1 KQLEKLKF
9 TSCWNCPFHLKW
21 CSSSIQSPRAPE
33 LNCLMAEERRQKQC
47 SVVLPSESMKAMAES
62 MGVGQLQEDSCVA
75 LSEEVSYRIK
85 EIAQDALKFMHH
97 GKRRKLTTSDIDY
110 PLKLKNVEPLYG
122 FQSQDFIPF
131 RFASGGGRELHF
143 YEEKEVDLSDII
155 STPLPRVPLD
165 VSLKAHWLSI
175 DGVQP
180 SIPENPPPATKEQQ
194 KAESTEPLKAVKPGQ
209 EEDGSIQGKG
219 QSGTSAEVKGKEKL
233 RMKPRSTHELSVE
246 QQLYYK
252 EITEACVGSCE
263 AKRAEALQSIATD
276 PGLYQM
282 LPRFS
287 TFISEGVRVNVVQNN
302 LALLIYLMRM
312 MKALMDNPTLYLEK
326 YLHELLPAVVTCI
339 VSKQLCLRPDVDN
352 HWALRDF
359 AARLMAQSCKTFST
373 TTNNI
378 QSRITKT
385 FTKSWLDDRT
395 QWTTR
400 YGCIA
405 GLSELGPDVIK
416 TLIIPRLTVEGVR
429 IKAVMEGLVVSN
441 IDKIGADHVQSLLLK
456 HCASVIA
463 KIRPAPDVVDQY
475 RTDYGYLGPMLCSHV
490 VKARTQAALQA
501 QTVNRTT
508 LTITQ
513 VPTTLTITQV
523 PSGGSR
529 TPSIIKVPSSLTL
542 MSTRPATPTQPS
554 PPATKYIV
562 MATSA
567 GAASTQQVTRQTLTS
582 FLNRNTAP
590 AGTYTVTTI
599 PHRPPGLAK
608 HATVT
613 ASPPPAPSPVPSSSL
628 VLQSHSPAPS
638 SSPLFSTVLQS
649 PLQYRLTVPSSVP
662 SSSPLTSSSF
672 SPVLQ
677 PPLKSC
683 PPVPS
688 SILVL
693 RPLFSPLSSL
703 AIQPCLPAPSSRAV
717 LQPCLPVCPAA
728 LSSSPVFHSR
738 PPPPLQSCPPVPS
751 SSPFLQPC
759 LPVLSSSLVL
769 QSCPPAPSSVPYLS
783 PRPSVPVLQSP
794 SSSSRPPVAS
804 LM

>member
-1 KQLEKLKF
+1 
-9 TSCWNCPFHLKW
+9 
-21 CSSSIQSPRAPE
+21 
-33 LNCLMAEERRQKQC
+33 MAEERRQKQC
-47 SVVLPSESMKAMAES
+47 SVILPTESMKAMAES
-62 MGVGQLQEDSCVA
+62 VGVGQLQEESCVA

-97 GKRRKLTTSDIDY
+97 GKRRKLTTSDIDHA
-110 PLKLKNVEPLYG
+110 LKLKNVEPLYG
-122 FQSQDFIPF
+122 FQSQEFIPF

-155 STPLPRVPLD
+155 NTPLPRVPLD

-175 DGVQP
+175 EGVQP
-180 SIPENPPPATKEQQ
+180 AIPENPPPAPKEQQ
-194 KAESTEPLKAVKPGQ
+194 KAESTEPLKVVKPGQ
-209 EEDGSIQGKG
+209 EEEGAIQGKSQG
-219 QSGTSAEVKGKEKL
+219 ANAADGKGKEKGL
-233 RMKPRSTHELSVE
+233 IRLKPRSTHELSVE

-312 MKALMDNPTLYLEK
+312 VKALMDNPTLYLEK
-326 YLHELLPAVVTCI
+326 YLHELIPAVVTCI

-359 AARLMAQSCKTFST
+359 AARLMAQICKTFST

-385 FTKSWLDDRT
+385 FTKSLLDDKT

-405 GLSELGPDVIK
+405 GLAELGPDVIK
-416 TLIIPRLTVEGVR
+416 TLILPRLSVEGAR
-429 IKAVMEGLVVSN
+429 IKAVMEGPVVSN
-441 IDKIGADHVQSLLLK
+441 IDKIGAEHVQSLLLK

-463 KIRPAPDVVDQY
+463 KIRPQPDNVDQY

-490 VKARTQAALQA
+490 MKARTQAALQA
-501 QTVNRTT
+501 QQVNRTT

-513 VPTTLTITQV
+513 PRPTLSVSQ
-523 PSGGSR
+523 SGLSGSTGPR

-542 MSTRPATPTQPS
+542 MSPRPGTPSQPS

-567 GAASTQQVTRQTLTS
+567 GAASTQQLEFTSVFFAASTLQPLVKLESGSGPGLTS
-582 FLNRNTAP
+582 S
-590 AGTYTVTTI
+590 
-599 PHRPPGLAK
+599 RPMQKYIVVSL
-608 HATVT
+608 
-613 ASPPPAPSPVPSSSL
+613 PSSASSSL
-628 VLQSHSPAPS
+628 EPKSSVLPS
-638 SSPLFSTVLQS
+638 SI
-649 PLQYRLTVPSSVP
+649 SSVP
-662 SSSPLTSSSF
+662 LEAGMKLDRSESPGAST
-672 SPVLQ
+672 
-677 PPLKSC
+677 
-683 PPVPS
+683 
-688 SILVL
+688 
-693 RPLFSPLSSL
+693 
-703 AIQPCLPAPSSRAV
+703 
-717 LQPCLPVCPAA
+717 
-728 LSSSPVFHSR
+728 
-738 PPPPLQSCPPVPS
+738 
-751 SSPFLQPC
+751 
-759 LPVLSSSLVL
+759 
-769 QSCPPAPSSVPYLS
+769 
-783 PRPSVPVLQSP
+783 QSP
-794 SSSSRPPVAS
+794 H
-804 LM
+804 

>member
-1 KQLEKLKF
+1 
-9 TSCWNCPFHLKW
+9 
-21 CSSSIQSPRAPE
+21 
-33 LNCLMAEERRQKQC
+33 MAEERRPKQC
-47 SVVLPSESMKAMAES
+47 TVVLPTESMKAMAES
-62 MGVGQLQEDSCVA
+62 IGVGQLQEESCVA

-97 GKRRKLTTSDIDY
+97 GKRRKLTTNDIDNA
-110 PLKLKNVEPLYG
+110 LKLKNVEPLYG
-122 FQSQDFIPF
+122 FQSQEFIPF

-155 STPLPRVPLD
+155 NTPLPRVPLD
-165 VSLKAHWLSI
+165 VSLKA
-175 DGVQP
+175 P
-180 SIPENPPPATKEQQ
+180 KEQQ
-194 KAESTEPLKAVKPGQ
+194 KVESTEPLKVVKPGQ
-209 EEDGSIQGKG
+209 EEDGTVQGKG
-219 QSGTSAEVKGKEKL
+219 QGATAADGKGKEKGL
-233 RMKPRSTHELSVE
+233 IRLKPRSTHELSVE

-312 MKALMDNPTLYLEK
+312 VKALMDNPTLYLEK
-326 YLHELLPAVVTCI
+326 YLHELIPAVVTCI

-385 FTKSWLDDRT
+385 FTKSWLDEKT

-405 GLSELGPDVIK
+405 GLAELGADVIK
-416 TLIIPRLTVEGVR
+416 TLILPRLTVEGAR
-429 IKAVMEGLVVSN
+429 IKAVMEGPVVSN

-463 KIRPAPDVVDQY
+463 KIRPQPDNVEQY
-475 RTDYGYLGPMLCSHV
+475 RIDYGYLGPMLCSHV
-490 VKARTQAALQA
+490 MKARTQAALQA
-501 QTVNRTT
+501 QQVNRTT

-513 VPTTLTITQV
+513 PRPTLTVSQ
-523 PSGGSR
+523 SGLSGSAGPR

-542 MSTRPATPTQPS
+542 MSPRPGTPSQPS

-567 GAASTQQVTRQTLTS
+567 GPASTQQVITLSSSQSASPVTS
-582 FLNRNTAP
+582 
-590 AGTYTVTTI
+590 TVPSATSTLQ
-599 PHRPPGLAK
+599 PLVKLESGSGPGLTGSRPMQK
-608 HATVT
+608 YIVV
-613 ASPPPAPSPVPSSSL
+613 SLPSSASSSL
-628 VLQSHSPAPS
+628 ENKSSVLPTSISSTPIEAGMKLDRSESPGA
-638 SSPLFSTVLQS
+638 STQS
-649 PLQYRLTVPSSVP
+649 P
-662 SSSPLTSSSF
+662 
-672 SPVLQ
+672 
-677 PPLKSC
+677 
-683 PPVPS
+683 
-688 SILVL
+688 
-693 RPLFSPLSSL
+693 
-703 AIQPCLPAPSSRAV
+703 
-717 LQPCLPVCPAA
+717 
-728 LSSSPVFHSR
+728 H
-738 PPPPLQSCPPVPS
+738 
-751 SSPFLQPC
+751 
-759 LPVLSSSLVL
+759 
-769 QSCPPAPSSVPYLS
+769 
-783 PRPSVPVLQSP
+783 
-794 SSSSRPPVAS
+794 
-804 LM
+804 

>member
-1 KQLEKLKF
+1 
-9 TSCWNCPFHLKW
+9 
-21 CSSSIQSPRAPE
+21 
-33 LNCLMAEERRQKQC
+33 MAEERRPKQC
-47 SVVLPSESMKAMAES
+47 TVTVPTESMKAMAES
-62 MGVGQLQEDSCVA
+62 VGVGQLQEESCAA

-97 GKRRKLTTSDIDY
+97 GKRRKLTTSDIDNA
-110 PLKLKNVEPLYG
+110 LKLKNVEPLYG
-122 FQSQDFIPF
+122 FQTQEFIPF

-155 STPLPRVPLD
+155 NTPLPRVPLD

-175 DGVQP
+175 EGVQP
-180 SIPENPPPATKEQQ
+180 SIPENPPPAPKEQQ
-194 KAESTEPLKAVKPGQ
+194 KVESTEPLKVVKPGQ
-209 EEDGSIQGKG
+209 EEEGTIHGKG
-219 QSGTSAEVKGKEKL
+219 MTAADSKGKDKGL
-233 RMKPRSTHELSVE
+233 IRLKPRSTHELSVE

-312 MKALMDNPTLYLEK
+312 VKALMDNPTLYLEK
-326 YLHELLPAVVTCI
+326 YLHELIPAVVTCI

-385 FTKSWLDDRT
+385 FTKSWLDDKT

-405 GLSELGPDVIK
+405 GLAELGPDVIK
-416 TLIIPRLTVEGVR
+416 TLILPRLTVEGAR
-429 IKAVMEGLVVSN
+429 IKSVMEGPVVSN

-463 KIRPAPDVVDQY
+463 KIRPQPDSVEQY
-475 RTDYGYLGPMLCSHV
+475 RMDYGYLGPMLCSHV
-490 VKARTQAALQA
+490 MKARTQAALQA
-501 QTVNRTT
+501 QQVNRTT

-513 VPTTLTITQV
+513 PRPTLTVSQ
-523 PSGGSR
+523 SGPR

-542 MSTRPATPTQPS
+542 MSPRPGTPSQPS

-562 MATSA
+562 MTTSA
-567 GAASTQQVTRQTLTS
+567 GSSSSQQVITLNSSQSPSPVTSTVPSAMSTLQPLVKLEPGGGSGLTGTRPMQKYIVVSLPSSASSSLEAKSSVLPTSISSNPLEAVMKLDRSESPGASTQS
-582 FLNRNTAP
+582 
-590 AGTYTVTTI
+590 
-599 PHRPPGLAK
+599 PH
-608 HATVT
+608 
-613 ASPPPAPSPVPSSSL
+613 
-628 VLQSHSPAPS
+628 
-638 SSPLFSTVLQS
+638 
-649 PLQYRLTVPSSVP
+649 
-662 SSSPLTSSSF
+662 
-672 SPVLQ
+672 
-677 PPLKSC
+677 
-683 PPVPS
+683 
-688 SILVL
+688 
-693 RPLFSPLSSL
+693 
-703 AIQPCLPAPSSRAV
+703 
-717 LQPCLPVCPAA
+717 
-728 LSSSPVFHSR
+728 
-738 PPPPLQSCPPVPS
+738 
-751 SSPFLQPC
+751 
-759 LPVLSSSLVL
+759 
-769 QSCPPAPSSVPYLS
+769 
-783 PRPSVPVLQSP
+783 
-794 SSSSRPPVAS
+794 
-804 LM
+804 

>member
-1 KQLEKLKF
+1 MRFILRYYVHPPVYYMFLG
-9 TSCWNCPFHLKW
+9 
-21 CSSSIQSPRAPE
+21 
-33 LNCLMAEERRQKQC
+33 MAEERRQKQC
-47 SVVLPSESMKAMAES
+47 SVVLPTESMKAMAES
-62 MGVGQLQEDSCVA
+62 VGVGQLQEDSCVA

-97 GKRRKLTTSDIDY
+97 GKRRKLTTSDVDNA
-110 PLKLKNVEPLYG
+110 LKLKNVEPLYG
-122 FQSQDFIPF
+122 FQSQEFIPF

-155 STPLPRVPLD
+155 NTPLPRVPLD

-175 DGVQP
+175 EGMQP
-180 SIPENPPPATKEQQ
+180 AIPENPPPATKEQQ
-194 KAESTEPLKAVKPGQ
+194 KSESTEPLKVVKPGQ
-209 EEDGSIQGKG
+209 EEEGTIQNKTQGTTATDG
-219 QSGTSAEVKGKEKL
+219 KGKEKGMIRL
-233 RMKPRSTHELSVE
+233 KPRSTHELSVE

-312 MKALMDNPTLYLEK
+312 VKALMDNPTLYLEK
-326 YLHELLPAVVTCI
+326 YLHELIPAVVTCI

-385 FTKSWLDDRT
+385 FTKSWLDDKT

-405 GLSELGPDVIK
+405 GLAELGPDVIK
-416 TLIIPRLTVEGVR
+416 TLILPRLSVEGAR
-429 IKAVMEGLVVSN
+429 IKAVMEGPVVSN

-463 KIRPAPDVVDQY
+463 KIRPQPDNVEQY
-475 RTDYGYLGPMLCSHV
+475 RSDYGYLGPMLCSHV
-490 VKARTQAALQA
+490 MKARTQAALQA
-501 QTVNRTT
+501 QQVNRTT

-513 VPTTLTITQV
+513 PRPTLSVSQ
-523 PSGGSR
+523 SGLSGSSGPR

-542 MSTRPATPTQPS
+542 MSPRPGTPSQPS

-567 GAASTQQVTRQTLTS
+567 GAASTQQVYCS
-582 FLNRNTAP
+582 SNI
-590 AGTYTVTTI
+590 GVTT
-599 PHRPPGLAK
+599 
-608 HATVT
+608 
-613 ASPPPAPSPVPSSSL
+613 SP
-628 VLQSHSPAPS
+628 
-638 SSPLFSTVLQS
+638 
-649 PLQYRLTVPSSVP
+649 
-662 SSSPLTSSSF
+662 
-672 SPVLQ
+672 
-677 PPLKSC
+677 
-683 PPVPS
+683 
-688 SILVL
+688 ILL
-693 RPLFSPLSSL
+693 
-703 AIQPCLPAPSSRAV
+703 
-717 LQPCLPVCPAA
+717 
-728 LSSSPVFHSR
+728 
-738 PPPPLQSCPPVPS
+738 
-751 SSPFLQPC
+751 
-759 LPVLSSSLVL
+759 
-769 QSCPPAPSSVPYLS
+769 
-783 PRPSVPVLQSP
+783 
-794 SSSSRPPVAS
+794 
-804 LM
+804 

>member
-1 KQLEKLKF
+1 
-9 TSCWNCPFHLKW
+9 
-21 CSSSIQSPRAPE
+21 
-33 LNCLMAEERRQKQC
+33 MAEERRQKQC
-47 SVVLPSESMKAMAES
+47 SVVLPTESMKAMAES
-62 MGVGQLQEDSCVA
+62 VGVGQLQEDSCVA

-97 GKRRKLTTSDIDY
+97 GKRRKLTTSDVDNA
-110 PLKLKNVEPLYG
+110 LKLKNVEPLYG
-122 FQSQDFIPF
+122 FQSQEFIPF

-155 STPLPRVPLD
+155 NTPLPRVPLD

-175 DGVQP
+175 EGMQP
-180 SIPENPPPATKEQQ
+180 AIPENPPPATKEQQ
-194 KAESTEPLKAVKPGQ
+194 KSESTEPLKVVKPGQ
-209 EEDGSIQGKG
+209 EEEGTIQNKTQGTTATDG
-219 QSGTSAEVKGKEKL
+219 KGKEKGMIRL
-233 RMKPRSTHELSVE
+233 KPRSTHELSVE

-312 MKALMDNPTLYLEK
+312 VKALMDNPTLYLEK
-326 YLHELLPAVVTCI
+326 YLHELIPAVVTCI

-385 FTKSWLDDRT
+385 FTKSWLDDKT

-405 GLSELGPDVIK
+405 GLAELGPDVIK
-416 TLIIPRLTVEGVR
+416 TLILPRLSVEGAR
-429 IKAVMEGLVVSN
+429 IKAVMEGPVVSN

-463 KIRPAPDVVDQY
+463 KIRPQPDNVEQY
-475 RTDYGYLGPMLCSHV
+475 RSDYGYLGPMLCSHV
-490 VKARTQAALQA
+490 MKARTQAALQA
-501 QTVNRTT
+501 QQVNRTT

-513 VPTTLTITQV
+513 PRPTLSVSQ
-523 PSGGSR
+523 SGLSGSSGPR

-542 MSTRPATPTQPS
+542 MSPRPGTPSQPS

-567 GAASTQQVTRQTLTS
+567 GAASTQQVITLS
-582 FLNRNTAP
+582 SSQ
-590 AGTYTVTTI
+590 
-599 PHRPPGLAK
+599 
-608 HATVT
+608 T
-613 ASPPPAPSPVPSSSL
+613 ASPVTSTVPSASSTLQPLVKLESGSGTGLTGSRPLQKYIVVSLPSSASSSL
-628 VLQSHSPAPS
+628 ENKSSVLPTSISSTQLEAGMKLDRSESPGA
-638 SSPLFSTVLQS
+638 STQS
-649 PLQYRLTVPSSVP
+649 P
-662 SSSPLTSSSF
+662 
-672 SPVLQ
+672 
-677 PPLKSC
+677 
-683 PPVPS
+683 
-688 SILVL
+688 
-693 RPLFSPLSSL
+693 
-703 AIQPCLPAPSSRAV
+703 
-717 LQPCLPVCPAA
+717 
-728 LSSSPVFHSR
+728 H
-738 PPPPLQSCPPVPS
+738 
-751 SSPFLQPC
+751 
-759 LPVLSSSLVL
+759 
-769 QSCPPAPSSVPYLS
+769 
-783 PRPSVPVLQSP
+783 
-794 SSSSRPPVAS
+794 
-804 LM
+804 

>member
-1 KQLEKLKF
+1 
-9 TSCWNCPFHLKW
+9 
-21 CSSSIQSPRAPE
+21 
-33 LNCLMAEERRQKQC
+33 MAEERRPKQC
-47 SVVLPSESMKAMAES
+47 SVVLPTESMKAMAES
-62 MGVGQLQEDSCVA
+62 MGVGQLQEESCVA

-97 GKRRKLTTSDIDY
+97 GKRRKLTTSDIDNA
-110 PLKLKNVEPLYG
+110 LKLKNVEPLFG
-122 FQSQDFIPF
+122 FQSQEFIPF

-155 STPLPRVPLD
+155 NTPLPRVPLD

-180 SIPENPPPATKEQQ
+180 AIPENPPPAPKEQQ
-194 KAESTEPLKAVKPGQ
+194 KIESTEPLKVVKPGQ
-209 EEDGSIQGKG
+209 EEDGAIQGKG
-219 QSGTSAEVKGKEKL
+219 QGATAADGKGKEKGL
-233 RMKPRSTHELSVE
+233 IRLKPRSTHELSVE

-252 EITEACVGSCE
+252 EITEAC
-263 AKRAEALQSIATD
+263 EALQSIATD

-312 MKALMDNPTLYLEK
+312 VKALMDNPTLYLEK
-326 YLHELLPAVVTCI
+326 YLHELIPAVVTCI

-385 FTKSWLDDRT
+385 FTKSWLDDKT

-405 GLSELGPDVIK
+405 GLAELGADVIK
-416 TLIIPRLTVEGVR
+416 TLILPRLSVEGAR
-429 IKAVMEGLVVSN
+429 IKAVMEGPVVSN

-463 KIRPAPDVVDQY
+463 KIRPQPDNVEQY

-490 VKARTQAALQA
+490 MKARTQAALQA
-501 QTVNRTT
+501 QQVNRTT

-513 VPTTLTITQV
+513 PRPTLTVSQ
-523 PSGGSR
+523 SGLSGSAGPR

-542 MSTRPATPTQPS
+542 MSPRPGTPSQPS

-567 GAASTQQVTRQTLTS
+567 GTASTQQVITISSSQSASPVTSTVPSATSTLQPLVKLES
-582 FLNRNTAP
+582 
-590 AGTYTVTTI
+590 GGG
-599 PHRPPGLAK
+599 PGLTTSRPLQK
-608 HATVT
+608 YIVV
-613 ASPPPAPSPVPSSSL
+613 SLPSSASSSL
-628 VLQSHSPAPS
+628 ESKSSVLPTSISSNPLEAGMKLDRSESPGA
-638 SSPLFSTVLQS
+638 STQS
-649 PLQYRLTVPSSVP
+649 P
-662 SSSPLTSSSF
+662 
-672 SPVLQ
+672 
-677 PPLKSC
+677 
-683 PPVPS
+683 
-688 SILVL
+688 
-693 RPLFSPLSSL
+693 
-703 AIQPCLPAPSSRAV
+703 
-717 LQPCLPVCPAA
+717 
-728 LSSSPVFHSR
+728 H
-738 PPPPLQSCPPVPS
+738 
-751 SSPFLQPC
+751 
-759 LPVLSSSLVL
+759 
-769 QSCPPAPSSVPYLS
+769 
-783 PRPSVPVLQSP
+783 
-794 SSSSRPPVAS
+794 
-804 LM
+804 

>member
-1 KQLEKLKF
+1 
-9 TSCWNCPFHLKW
+9 
-21 CSSSIQSPRAPE
+21 
-33 LNCLMAEERRQKQC
+33 MADERRQKQC
-47 SVVLPSESMKAMAES
+47 SVVLPTESMKVMAES
-62 MGVGQLQEDSCVA
+62 VGVQLQEESCVA

-97 GKRRKLTTSDIDY
+97 GKRRKLTTSDIDNA
-110 PLKLKNVEPLYG
+110 LKLKNVEPLFG
-122 FQSQDFIPF
+122 FQTQEFIPF

-155 STPLPRVPLD
+155 NTPLPRVPLD

-175 DGVQP
+175 EGVQP
-180 SIPENPPPATKEQQ
+180 AIPENPPPAPKEQQ

-209 EEDGSIQGKG
+209 QEEGTIQGKG
-219 QSGTSAEVKGKEKL
+219 QGATSAEGKAKKEGMM
-233 RMKPRSTHELSVE
+233 RIKPRSTHELSVE

-312 MKALMDNPTLYLEK
+312 VKALMDNPTLYLEK

-385 FTKSWLDDRT
+385 FTKSLLDDKT

-416 TLIIPRLTVEGVR
+416 TLILPRLSVEGAR
-429 IKAVMEGLVVSN
+429 IKAVTEGPVVSN

-456 HCASVIA
+456 HCASVVA
-463 KIRPAPDVVDQY
+463 KTRPLPDTVEQY
-475 RTDYGYLGPMLCSHV
+475 RADYGYLGPMLCSHV
-490 VKARTQAALQA
+490 VKARAQAALQA
-501 QTVNRTT
+501 QQVNRTT

-513 VPTTLTITQV
+513 PRPSLTVTQ
-523 PSGGSR
+523 SGLGGSSGTR
-529 TPSIIKVPSSLTL
+529 PPSIIKVPSSLTL
-542 MSTRPATPTQPS
+542 MSTRPGTPTQPS

-562 MATSA
+562 MGTSA
-567 GAASTQQVTRQTLTS
+567 GAASTQQVITLTS
-582 FLNRNTAP
+582 AQS
-590 AGTYTVTTI
+590 G
-599 PHRPPGLAK
+599 
-608 HATVT
+608 
-613 ASPPPAPSPVPSSSL
+613 SPVTS
-628 VLQSHSPAPS
+628 
-638 SSPLFSTVLQS
+638 
-649 PLQYRLTVPSSVP
+649 TVPSTP
-662 SSSPLTSSSF
+662 SGLQPLVKVESGGAGGVGGSRPLQKYIVVSLPTSSASSLDKGTVGGHATTSPLTMEPGVKMERSES
-672 SPVLQ
+672 
-677 PPLKSC
+677 
-683 PPVPS
+683 
-688 SILVL
+688 
-693 RPLFSPLSSL
+693 
-703 AIQPCLPAPSSRAV
+703 
-717 LQPCLPVCPAA
+717 PAA
-728 LSSSPVFHSR
+728 STHSPH
-738 PPPPLQSCPPVPS
+738 
-751 SSPFLQPC
+751 
-759 LPVLSSSLVL
+759 
-769 QSCPPAPSSVPYLS
+769 
-783 PRPSVPVLQSP
+783 
-794 SSSSRPPVAS
+794 
-804 LM
+804 

>member
-1 KQLEKLKF
+1 MKGRGQLH
-9 TSCWNCPFHLKW
+9 T
-21 CSSSIQSPRAPE
+21 A
-33 LNCLMAEERRQKQC
+33 MAEERRPKQC
-47 SVVLPSESMKAMAES
+47 TVTVPTESMKAMAES
-62 MGVGQLQEDSCVA
+62 VGVGQLQEESCAA

-97 GKRRKLTTSDIDY
+97 GKRRKLTTSDIDNA
-110 PLKLKNVEPLYG
+110 LKLKNVEPLYG
-122 FQSQDFIPF
+122 FQTQEFIPF

-155 STPLPRVPLD
+155 NTPLPRVPLD

-175 DGVQP
+175 EGVQP
-180 SIPENPPPATKEQQ
+180 SIPENPPPAPKEQQ
-194 KAESTEPLKAVKPGQ
+194 KVESTEPLKVVKPGQ
-209 EEDGSIQGKG
+209 EEEGMIHGKG
-219 QSGTSAEVKGKEKL
+219 MTAADGKGKDKGL
-233 RMKPRSTHELSVE
+233 IRLKPRSTHELSVE

-312 MKALMDNPTLYLEK
+312 VKALMDNPTLYLEK
-326 YLHELLPAVVTCI
+326 YLHELIPAVVTCI

-385 FTKSWLDDRT
+385 FTKSWLDDKT

-405 GLSELGPDVIK
+405 GLAELGPDVIK
-416 TLIIPRLTVEGVR
+416 TLILPRLTVEGAR
-429 IKAVMEGLVVSN
+429 IKAVMEGPVVSN

-463 KIRPAPDVVDQY
+463 KIRPQPDSVEQY

-490 VKARTQAALQA
+490 MKARTQAALQA
-501 QTVNRTT
+501 QQVNRTT

-513 VPTTLTITQV
+513 PRPTLTVSQ
-523 PSGGSR
+523 SGPR

-542 MSTRPATPTQPS
+542 MSPRPGTPSQPS

-562 MATSA
+562 MTTSA
-567 GAASTQQVTRQTLTS
+567 GSSSSQQVITLSSSQSPSPVTSTVPSATSTLQPLVKLEPGGGSGLTGTRPMQKYIVVSLPSSASSSLEAKSSVLPTSISSNPLEAVMKLDRSESPGASTQS
-582 FLNRNTAP
+582 
-590 AGTYTVTTI
+590 
-599 PHRPPGLAK
+599 PH
-608 HATVT
+608 
-613 ASPPPAPSPVPSSSL
+613 
-628 VLQSHSPAPS
+628 
-638 SSPLFSTVLQS
+638 
-649 PLQYRLTVPSSVP
+649 
-662 SSSPLTSSSF
+662 
-672 SPVLQ
+672 
-677 PPLKSC
+677 
-683 PPVPS
+683 
-688 SILVL
+688 
-693 RPLFSPLSSL
+693 
-703 AIQPCLPAPSSRAV
+703 
-717 LQPCLPVCPAA
+717 
-728 LSSSPVFHSR
+728 
-738 PPPPLQSCPPVPS
+738 
-751 SSPFLQPC
+751 
-759 LPVLSSSLVL
+759 
-769 QSCPPAPSSVPYLS
+769 
-783 PRPSVPVLQSP
+783 
-794 SSSSRPPVAS
+794 
-804 LM
+804 

>member
-1 KQLEKLKF
+1 MKV
-9 TSCWNCPFHLKW
+9 
-21 CSSSIQSPRAPE
+21 
-33 LNCLMAEERRQKQC
+33 MAEERRQKQC
-47 SVVLPSESMKAMAES
+47 SVVLPTESMKAMAES
-62 MGVGQLQEDSCVA
+62 VGVGQLQEDSCVA

-97 GKRRKLTTSDIDY
+97 GKRRKLTTSDIDHA
-110 PLKLKNVEPLYG
+110 LKLKNVEPLYG
-122 FQSQDFIPF
+122 FQSQEFIPF

-155 STPLPRVPLD
+155 NTPLPRVPLD

-194 KAESTEPLKAVKPGQ
+194 KKESTEPLKAVKPGQ
-209 EEDGSIQGKG
+209 EEEGSIQAKG
-219 QSGTSAEVKGKEKL
+219 QSATSAEVKGKEKL

-312 MKALMDNPTLYLEK
+312 VKALMDNPTLYLEK

-385 FTKSWLDDRT
+385 FTKAWLDDKT

-405 GLSELGPDVIK
+405 GLSELGADVIK
-416 TLIIPRLTVEGVR
+416 TLIIPRLAVEGAR
-429 IKAVMEGLVVSN
+429 IKAVMEGPVVSN

-456 HCASVIA
+456 HCASVVA
-463 KIRPAPDVVDQY
+463 KMRPAPDVMEQY
-475 RTDYGYLGPMLCSHV
+475 RADFGYLGPMLCSHV
-490 VKARTQAALQA
+490 VKARAQAALQA

-513 VPTTLTITQV
+513 PRPSLSVSQ
-523 PSGGSR
+523 SGGVGGSGGPR

-567 GAASTQQVTRQTLTS
+567 GAASTQQVITLS
-582 FLNRNTAP
+582 SSQS
-590 AGTYTVTTI
+590 G
-599 PHRPPGLAK
+599 
-608 HATVT
+608 
-613 ASPPPAPSPVPSSSL
+613 SPVTS
-628 VLQSHSPAPS
+628 
-638 SSPLFSTVLQS
+638 
-649 PLQYRLTVPSSVP
+649 TVPSGS
-662 SSSPLTSSSF
+662 TS
-672 SPVLQ
+672 LQ
-677 PPLKSC
+677 P
-683 PPVPS
+683 
-688 SILVL
+688 LVKL
-693 RPLFSPLSSL
+693 ESGGGTVAGSRPLQKYIVVSL
-703 AIQPCLPAPSSRAV
+703 
-717 LQPCLPVCPAA
+717 
-728 LSSSPVFHSR
+728 
-738 PPPPLQSCPPVPS
+738 
-751 SSPFLQPC
+751 
-759 LPVLSSSLVL
+759 
-769 QSCPPAPSSVPYLS
+769 
-783 PRPSVPVLQSP
+783 P
-794 SSSSRPPVAS
+794 SSSSSSSSLEHKGGTTATSPVTIETSVKSERSESPATHTHS
-804 LM
+804 PH

>member
-1 KQLEKLKF
+1 
-9 TSCWNCPFHLKW
+9 
-21 CSSSIQSPRAPE
+21 
-33 LNCLMAEERRQKQC
+33 MAEERRPKQC
-47 SVVLPSESMKAMAES
+47 TVVLPTESMKAMAES
-62 MGVGQLQEDSCVA
+62 IGVGQLQEESCAA

-97 GKRRKLTTSDIDY
+97 GKRRKLTTSDIDHA
-110 PLKLKNVEPLYG
+110 LKLKNVEPLYG
-122 FQSQDFIPF
+122 FQSQEFIPF

-155 STPLPRVPLD
+155 NTPLPRVPLD

-175 DGVQP
+175 EGVQP
-180 SIPENPPPATKEQQ
+180 AIPENPPPAPKEQQ
-194 KAESTEPLKAVKPGQ
+194 KAESTEPLKVVKPGQ
-209 EEDGSIQGKG
+209 EEEGGSIQKG
-219 QSGTSAEVKGKEKL
+219 QGATSAEAKGKKEGL
-233 RMKPRSTHELSVE
+233 MRMKPRSTHELSVE

-312 MKALMDNPTLYLEK
+312 VKALMDNPTLYLEK
-326 YLHELLPAVVTCI
+326 YLHELIPAVVTCI

-385 FTKSWLDDRT
+385 FTKSWLDEKT

-416 TLIIPRLTVEGVR
+416 TLILPRLNVEGAR
-429 IKAVMEGLVVSN
+429 IKAVSDGPVVSN

-463 KIRPAPDVVDQY
+463 KTRPLPDNMEQY
-475 RTDYGYLGPMLCSHV
+475 RADYGYLGPMLCSHV
-490 VKARTQAALQA
+490 VKARAQAALQA
-501 QTVNRTT
+501 QQVNRTT

-513 VPTTLTITQV
+513 PRPTLTVSQSGIGG
-523 PSGGSR
+523 SGGSR

-542 MSTRPATPTQPS
+542 MSTRPGTPTQPS

-567 GAASTQQVTRQTLTS
+567 GASSTQQVITLSSSSASSVTS
-582 FLNRNTAP
+582 TVASATSTLQPLVKLESRG
-590 AGTYTVTTI
+590 AGGLGVS
-599 PHRPPGLAK
+599 RPLQKYIVVSLPSSASSSLESAEGPRGGAVGK
-608 HATVT
+608 HATT
-613 ASPPPAPSPVPSSSL
+613 EGKSGRLGEGESPQKKVAGTQVDW
-628 VLQSHSPAPS
+628 
-638 SSPLFSTVLQS
+638 TVRS
-649 PLQYRLTVPSSVP
+649 EGGYFT
-662 SSSPLTSSSF
+662 
-672 SPVLQ
+672 
-677 PPLKSC
+677 
-683 PPVPS
+683 
-688 SILVL
+688 
-693 RPLFSPLSSL
+693 
-703 AIQPCLPAPSSRAV
+703 
-717 LQPCLPVCPAA
+717 
-728 LSSSPVFHSR
+728 
-738 PPPPLQSCPPVPS
+738 
-751 SSPFLQPC
+751 
-759 LPVLSSSLVL
+759 
-769 QSCPPAPSSVPYLS
+769 LS
-783 PRPSVPVLQSP
+783 PGQR
-794 SSSSRPPVAS
+794 
-804 LM
+804 

>member
-1 KQLEKLKF
+1 
-9 TSCWNCPFHLKW
+9 
-21 CSSSIQSPRAPE
+21 
-33 LNCLMAEERRQKQC
+33 MAEERRQKQC
-47 SVVLPSESMKAMAES
+47 SVSLPTESMKAMAES
-62 MGVGQLQEDSCVA
+62 VGVGQLQEESCAA

-85 EIAQDALKFMHH
+85 EIAQDALKFMRH
-97 GKRRKLTTSDIDY
+97 GKRRKLTTNDIDNA
-110 PLKLKNVEPLYG
+110 LKLKNVEPLYG
-122 FQSQDFIPF
+122 FQSQEFIPF
-131 RFASGGGRELHF
+131 RFASGGGRELYF

-155 STPLPRVPLD
+155 NTPLPRVPLD

-175 DGVQP
+175 EGVQP
-180 SIPENPPPATKEQQ
+180 SIPENPPPAPKEQQ
-194 KAESTEPLKAVKPGQ
+194 KVESTEPLKVVKPGQ
-209 EEDGSIQGKG
+209 EEEGTIQGKSQG
-219 QSGTSAEVKGKEKL
+219 ATPADGKGKDKGL
-233 RMKPRSTHELSVE
+233 IRLKPRSTHELSVE

-312 MKALMDNPTLYLEK
+312 VKALMDNPTLYLEK
-326 YLHELLPAVVTCI
+326 YLHELIPAVVTCI

-385 FTKSWLDDRT
+385 FTKSWLDDKT

-405 GLSELGPDVIK
+405 GLAELGPDVIK
-416 TLIIPRLTVEGVR
+416 TLILPRLTVEGAR
-429 IKAVMEGLVVSN
+429 IKAVMEGPVVSN

-463 KIRPAPDVVDQY
+463 KIRPQPDNMEQY

-490 VKARTQAALQA
+490 MKARTQAALQA
-501 QTVNRTT
+501 QQVNRTT

-513 VPTTLTITQV
+513 PRPTLTVSQ
-523 PSGGSR
+523 SGLSGSAGSR

-542 MSTRPATPTQPS
+542 MTPRPGTPSQPS

-567 GAASTQQVTRQTLTS
+567 GASSTQQYEFTSVSFATSTLQPLVKLESGSGPGLTSSRPMQKYIVVSLPSSASSSLETKSSVLPTSISTTPLEAAMKLDRSESPGASTQS
-582 FLNRNTAP
+582 
-590 AGTYTVTTI
+590 
-599 PHRPPGLAK
+599 PH
-608 HATVT
+608 
-613 ASPPPAPSPVPSSSL
+613 
-628 VLQSHSPAPS
+628 
-638 SSPLFSTVLQS
+638 
-649 PLQYRLTVPSSVP
+649 
-662 SSSPLTSSSF
+662 
-672 SPVLQ
+672 
-677 PPLKSC
+677 
-683 PPVPS
+683 
-688 SILVL
+688 
-693 RPLFSPLSSL
+693 
-703 AIQPCLPAPSSRAV
+703 
-717 LQPCLPVCPAA
+717 
-728 LSSSPVFHSR
+728 
-738 PPPPLQSCPPVPS
+738 
-751 SSPFLQPC
+751 
-759 LPVLSSSLVL
+759 
-769 QSCPPAPSSVPYLS
+769 
-783 PRPSVPVLQSP
+783 
-794 SSSSRPPVAS
+794 
-804 LM
+804 

>member
-1 KQLEKLKF
+1 
-9 TSCWNCPFHLKW
+9 
-21 CSSSIQSPRAPE
+21 
-33 LNCLMAEERRQKQC
+33 MAEERRQKQC
-47 SVVLPSESMKAMAES
+47 TVVVPTESMKAIAES
-62 MGVGQLQEDSCVA
+62 VGVGQLQEESCVA

-97 GKRRKLTTSDIDY
+97 GKRRKLTTSDIDNA
-110 PLKLKNVEPLYG
+110 LKLKNVEPLYG
-122 FQSQDFIPF
+122 FQSQEFIPF

-155 STPLPRVPLD
+155 NTPLPRVPLD

-175 DGVQP
+175 EGVQP
-180 SIPENPPPATKEQQ
+180 SIPENPPPASKEQQ
-194 KAESTEPLKAVKPGQ
+194 KTESTEPLKVVKPGQ
-209 EEDGSIQGKG
+209 EDDASIQGKG
-219 QSGTSAEVKGKEKL
+219 QGATSADGKGKDKGSIRL
-233 RMKPRSTHELSVE
+233 KPRSTHELSVE

-312 MKALMDNPTLYLEK
+312 VKALMDNPTLYLEK
-326 YLHELLPAVVTCI
+326 YLHELIPAVVTCI

-385 FTKSWLDDRT
+385 FTKSWLDEKT

-405 GLSELGPDVIK
+405 GLAELGADVIK
-416 TLIIPRLTVEGVR
+416 TLILPRLTIEGAR
-429 IKAVMEGLVVSN
+429 IKAVMEGPVVSN

-463 KIRPAPDVVDQY
+463 KIRPQPDMVEQY
-475 RTDYGYLGPMLCSHV
+475 RVDYGYLGPMLCSHV
-490 VKARTQAALQA
+490 MKARTQAALQA
-501 QTVNRTT
+501 QQVNRTT

-513 VPTTLTITQV
+513 PRPTLSVSQ
-523 PSGGSR
+523 SGMGGSTGSR

-542 MSTRPATPTQPS
+542 MSPRPGTPSQPS

-562 MATSA
+562 MTTSGGAT
-567 GAASTQQVTRQTLTS
+567 STQQVITLSSSQSASSITS
-582 FLNRNTAP
+582 
-590 AGTYTVTTI
+590 TV
-599 PHRPPGLAK
+599 PSASSALQPLVKLESGSGPGL
-608 HATVT
+608 T
-613 ASPPPAPSPVPSSSL
+613 ASRPLQKYIVVSLPSSASSSL
-628 VLQSHSPAPS
+628 EPK
-638 SSPLFSTVLQS
+638 STVLPTSISSTLLDAGMKMERSESPGASTQS
-649 PLQYRLTVPSSVP
+649 P
-662 SSSPLTSSSF
+662 
-672 SPVLQ
+672 
-677 PPLKSC
+677 
-683 PPVPS
+683 
-688 SILVL
+688 
-693 RPLFSPLSSL
+693 
-703 AIQPCLPAPSSRAV
+703 
-717 LQPCLPVCPAA
+717 
-728 LSSSPVFHSR
+728 H
-738 PPPPLQSCPPVPS
+738 
-751 SSPFLQPC
+751 
-759 LPVLSSSLVL
+759 
-769 QSCPPAPSSVPYLS
+769 
-783 PRPSVPVLQSP
+783 
-794 SSSSRPPVAS
+794 
-804 LM
+804 

>member
-1 KQLEKLKF
+1 
-9 TSCWNCPFHLKW
+9 
-21 CSSSIQSPRAPE
+21 
-33 LNCLMAEERRQKQC
+33 MAEERRPKQC
-47 SVVLPSESMKAMAES
+47 TVVLPTESMKAMAES
-62 MGVGQLQEDSCVA
+62 IGVGQLQEESCAA

-97 GKRRKLTTSDIDY
+97 GKRRKLTTSDIDHA
-110 PLKLKNVEPLYG
+110 LKLKNVEPLYG
-122 FQSQDFIPF
+122 FQSQEFIPF

-155 STPLPRVPLD
+155 NTPLPRVPLD

-175 DGVQP
+175 EGVQP
-180 SIPENPPPATKEQQ
+180 AIPENPPPAPKEQQ
-194 KAESTEPLKAVKPGQ
+194 KAESTEPLKVVKPGQ
-209 EEDGSIQGKG
+209 EEEGSIQKG
-219 QSGTSAEVKGKEKL
+219 QGATSAEAKGKKEGL
-233 RMKPRSTHELSVE
+233 MRMKPRSTHELSVE

-312 MKALMDNPTLYLEK
+312 VKALMDNPTLYLEK
-326 YLHELLPAVVTCI
+326 YLHELIPAVVTCI

-385 FTKSWLDDRT
+385 FTKSWLDEKT

-416 TLIIPRLTVEGVR
+416 TLILPRLTIEGAR
-429 IKAVMEGLVVSN
+429 IKAVSEGPVVSN

-463 KIRPAPDVVDQY
+463 KTRPLPDNMEQY
-475 RTDYGYLGPMLCSHV
+475 RADYGYLGPMLCSHV
-490 VKARTQAALQA
+490 VKARAQAALQA
-501 QTVNRTT
+501 QQVNRTT

-513 VPTTLTITQV
+513 PRPTLTVSQSGIGG
-523 PSGGSR
+523 SGGSR
-529 TPSIIKVPSSLTL
+529 SPSIIKVPSSLTL
-542 MSTRPATPTQPS
+542 MSTRPGTPTQPS

-567 GAASTQQVTRQTLTS
+567 GASSTQQVITLSSSSGSSVTS
-582 FLNRNTAP
+582 TVASATSTLQPLVKLESRG
-590 AGTYTVTTI
+590 AGGLGGS
-599 PHRPPGLAK
+599 RPLQKYIVVSLPTSA
-608 HATVT
+608 
-613 ASPPPAPSPVPSSSL
+613 SSSL
-628 VLQSHSPAPS
+628 ES
-638 SSPLFSTVLQS
+638 
-649 PLQYRLTVPSSVP
+649 
-662 SSSPLTSSSF
+662 
-672 SPVLQ
+672 
-677 PPLKSC
+677 KSGM
-683 PPVPS
+683 
-688 SILVL
+688 
-693 RPLFSPLSSL
+693 
-703 AIQPCLPAPSSRAV
+703 LP
-717 LQPCLPVCPAA
+717 
-728 LSSSPVFHSR
+728 
-738 PPPPLQSCPPVPS
+738 
-751 SSPFLQPC
+751 
-759 LPVLSSSLVL
+759 
-769 QSCPPAPSSVPYLS
+769 
-783 PRPSVPVLQSP
+783 P
-794 SSSSRPPVAS
+794 SSSSTSPISLEAGMKMDRSDSPGAS
-804 LM
+804 TQSPH

>member
-1 KQLEKLKF
+1 
-9 TSCWNCPFHLKW
+9 
-21 CSSSIQSPRAPE
+21 
-33 LNCLMAEERRQKQC
+33 MAEERRQKAC
-47 SVVLPSESMKAMAES
+47 SVLFSTESMKVMAECV
-62 MGVGQLQEDSCVA
+62 GVSQLQEESCVA
-75 LSEEVSYRIK
+75 LSEEISYRIK
-85 EIAQDALKFMHH
+85 EITQDAVKFMHH
-97 GKRRKLTTSDIDY
+97 GKRRKLTTSDIDHA
-110 PLKLKNVEPLYG
+110 LKLKNVEPLYG
-122 FQSQDFIPF
+122 FQTQEFIPF

-155 STPLPRVPLD
+155 NTPLPRVPLD

-180 SIPENPPPATKEQQ
+180 AIPENPPPVSKEQQ
-194 KAESTEPLKAVKPGQ
+194 KSESSEPLKAVKPGQ
-209 EEDGSIQGKG
+209 EEDGSIQNKA
-219 QSGTSAEVKGKEKL
+219 QGTASAEVKGKEKL
-233 RMKPRSTHELSVE
+233 RLKPRSTHELSVE

-326 YLHELLPAVVTCI
+326 YLHELLPAVMTCI

-385 FTKSWLDDRT
+385 FSKAWLDDKT

-416 TLIIPRLTVEGVR
+416 TLIIPRLSVEGAR
-429 IKAVMEGLVVSN
+429 IKAVMEGPVVSN

-456 HCASVIA
+456 HCASVIC
-463 KIRPAPDVVDQY
+463 KLRSAPDVVDQY
-475 RTDYGYLGPMLCSHV
+475 RADYGYLGPMLCSHV
-490 VKARTQAALQA
+490 IKARAQNVLQS
-501 QTVNRTT
+501 QSVNRTT

-513 VPTTLTITQV
+513 SR
-523 PSGGSR
+523 PSLSVSQSNVNNVSGSR

-567 GAASTQQVTRQTLTS
+567 GPASTQQVITLS
-582 FLNRNTAP
+582 SSQSSS
-590 AGTYTVTTI
+590 TVT
-599 PHRPPGLAK
+599 
-608 HATVT
+608 
-613 ASPPPAPSPVPSSSL
+613 S
-628 VLQSHSPAPS
+628 
-638 SSPLFSTVLQS
+638 
-649 PLQYRLTVPSSVP
+649 TVPSGSAP
-662 SSSPLTSSSF
+662 
-672 SPVLQ
+672 LQ
-677 PPLKSC
+677 P
-683 PPVPS
+683 
-688 SILVL
+688 LVKL
-693 RPLFSPLSSL
+693 EPGVTGSVSG
-703 AIQPCLPAPSSRAV
+703 
-717 LQPCLPVCPAA
+717 
-728 LSSSPVFHSR
+728 SR
-738 PPPPLQSCPPVPS
+738 PVQKYIV
-751 SSPFLQPC
+751 
-759 LPVLSSSLVL
+759 VSL
-769 QSCPPAPSSVPYLS
+769 
-783 PRPSVPVLQSP
+783 P
-794 SSSSRPPVAS
+794 SSSSSS
-804 LM
+804 LEKSSTSPISTESKPEHTDTHMTG

>member
-1 KQLEKLKF
+1 
-9 TSCWNCPFHLKW
+9 
-21 CSSSIQSPRAPE
+21 
-33 LNCLMAEERRQKQC
+33 MAEERRPKQC
-47 SVVLPSESMKAMAES
+47 TVTVPTESMKAMAES
-62 MGVGQLQEDSCVA
+62 VGVGQLQEESCAA

-97 GKRRKLTTSDIDY
+97 GKRRKLTTSDIDNA
-110 PLKLKNVEPLYG
+110 LKLKNVEPLYG
-122 FQSQDFIPF
+122 FQTQEFIPF

-155 STPLPRVPLD
+155 NTPLPRVPLD

-175 DGVQP
+175 EGVQP
-180 SIPENPPPATKEQQ
+180 SIPENPPPAPKEQQ
-194 KAESTEPLKAVKPGQ
+194 KVESTEPLKVVKPGQ
-209 EEDGSIQGKG
+209 EEEGTIHGKG
-219 QSGTSAEVKGKEKL
+219 MTAADGKGKDKGL
-233 RMKPRSTHELSVE
+233 IRLKPRSTHELSVE

-312 MKALMDNPTLYLEK
+312 VKALMDNPTLYLEK
-326 YLHELLPAVVTCI
+326 YLHELIPAVVTCI

-385 FTKSWLDDRT
+385 FTKSWLDDKT

-405 GLSELGPDVIK
+405 GLAELGPDVIK
-416 TLIIPRLTVEGVR
+416 TLILPRLTVEGAR
-429 IKAVMEGLVVSN
+429 IKAVMEGPVVSN

-463 KIRPAPDVVDQY
+463 KIRPQPDSVEQY
-475 RTDYGYLGPMLCSHV
+475 RMDYGYLGPMLCSHV
-490 VKARTQAALQA
+490 MKARTQAALQA
-501 QTVNRTT
+501 QQVNRTT

-513 VPTTLTITQV
+513 PRPTLTVSQ
-523 PSGGSR
+523 SGPR

-542 MSTRPATPTQPS
+542 MSPRPGTPSQPS

-562 MATSA
+562 MTTSA
-567 GAASTQQVTRQTLTS
+567 GSSSSQQVITLSSSQSPSPVTSTVPSATSTLQPLVKLEPGGGSGLTGTRPMQKYIVVSLPSSASSSLEAKSSVLPTSISSNPLEAVMKLDRSESPGASTQS
-582 FLNRNTAP
+582 
-590 AGTYTVTTI
+590 
-599 PHRPPGLAK
+599 PH
-608 HATVT
+608 
-613 ASPPPAPSPVPSSSL
+613 
-628 VLQSHSPAPS
+628 
-638 SSPLFSTVLQS
+638 
-649 PLQYRLTVPSSVP
+649 
-662 SSSPLTSSSF
+662 
-672 SPVLQ
+672 
-677 PPLKSC
+677 
-683 PPVPS
+683 
-688 SILVL
+688 
-693 RPLFSPLSSL
+693 
-703 AIQPCLPAPSSRAV
+703 
-717 LQPCLPVCPAA
+717 
-728 LSSSPVFHSR
+728 
-738 PPPPLQSCPPVPS
+738 
-751 SSPFLQPC
+751 
-759 LPVLSSSLVL
+759 
-769 QSCPPAPSSVPYLS
+769 
-783 PRPSVPVLQSP
+783 
-794 SSSSRPPVAS
+794 
-804 LM
+804 

>member
-1 KQLEKLKF
+1 
-9 TSCWNCPFHLKW
+9 
-21 CSSSIQSPRAPE
+21 
-33 LNCLMAEERRQKQC
+33 MAEERRQKQC

-110 PLKLKNVEPLYG
+110 ALKLKNVEPLYG

-385 FTKSWLDDRT
+385 FTKSWLDDKT

-429 IKAVMEGLVVSN
+429 IKAVMEGPVVSN
-441 IDKIGADHVQSLLLK
+441 IDKIGADHVQSLLL

-475 RTDYGYLGPMLCSHV
+475 RTDYGYLGQMLCSHV

-513 VPTTLTITQV
+513 PRPSLSVSQSGGV
-523 PSGGSR
+523 GSSGGSR

-567 GAASTQQVTRQTLTS
+567 GAASTQQVITL
-582 FLNRNTAP
+582 
-590 AGTYTVTTI
+590 
-599 PHRPPGLAK
+599 
-608 HATVT
+608 
-613 ASPPPAPSPVPSSSL
+613 SSS
-628 VLQSHSPAPS
+628 Q
-638 SSPLFSTVLQS
+638 
-649 PLQYRLTVPSSVP
+649 
-662 SSSPLTSSSF
+662 
-672 SPVLQ
+672 
-677 PPLKSC
+677 
-683 PPVPS
+683 
-688 SILVL
+688 
-693 RPLFSPLSSL
+693 
-703 AIQPCLPAPSSRAV
+703 
-717 LQPCLPVCPAA
+717 
-728 LSSSPVFHSR
+728 SSSPVTSTVTSVSTPLQPLVKLESGGGAVAGSR
-738 PPPPLQSCPPVPS
+738 PMQKYIV
-751 SSPFLQPC
+751 
-759 LPVLSSSLVL
+759 VSL
-769 QSCPPAPSSVPYLS
+769 
-783 PRPSVPVLQSP
+783 P
-794 SSSSRPPVAS
+794 SSSSSS
-804 LM
+804 LEHKGGATATSPIAIETTVKSERSESPATHTHSPH

>member
-1 KQLEKLKF
+1 
-9 TSCWNCPFHLKW
+9 
-21 CSSSIQSPRAPE
+21 
-33 LNCLMAEERRQKQC
+33 MAEERRQKQC

-513 VPTTLTITQV
+513 VPHYYTLYTTTTHTIHTIHYYTIYTKHYIRNTIHTALQAQTVNRTTLTITQV
-523 PSGGSR
+523 PHYYTLYTTTTHYTHPIHYTLIHTLLHTTTHYTNTALQAQTVNRTTLTITQPRPSLSVSQSGGVGSSGGSR

-567 GAASTQQVTRQTLTS
+567 GAASTQQVITL
-582 FLNRNTAP
+582 
-590 AGTYTVTTI
+590 
-599 PHRPPGLAK
+599 
-608 HATVT
+608 
-613 ASPPPAPSPVPSSSL
+613 SSS
-628 VLQSHSPAPS
+628 Q
-638 SSPLFSTVLQS
+638 
-649 PLQYRLTVPSSVP
+649 
-662 SSSPLTSSSF
+662 
-672 SPVLQ
+672 
-677 PPLKSC
+677 
-683 PPVPS
+683 
-688 SILVL
+688 
-693 RPLFSPLSSL
+693 
-703 AIQPCLPAPSSRAV
+703 
-717 LQPCLPVCPAA
+717 
-728 LSSSPVFHSR
+728 SSSPVTSTVTSVSTPLQPLVKLESGGGAGSR
-738 PPPPLQSCPPVPS
+738 PMQKYIV
-751 SSPFLQPC
+751 
-759 LPVLSSSLVL
+759 VSL
-769 QSCPPAPSSVPYLS
+769 
-783 PRPSVPVLQSP
+783 P
-794 SSSSRPPVAS
+794 SSSSSSSS
-804 LM
+804 LEHKGGATATSPIAIETTVKSERSESPATHTHSPH